1 MLTIIHGESQVASR
15 TKLVELINEAKKQ
28 NKEIYTLIAD
38 KLDRAKLETAF
49 LGDSLFGQEKIL
61 VLEGLYS
68 LPKSKK
74 KDELINL
81 ISVASIDLILW
92 EKKSL
97 TKTDLKKLPSNLR
110 DFEFKVSAKLW
121 NFLDQL
127 SPNPKAKNDLLR
139 LCHQSV
145 AGESA
150 EFVFLMLARQ
160 LRLLIQVKDGAPLKI
175 APFMQGKLQKQAQT
189 FSRDKLLELHH
200 KLYQIDQKLK
210 QSASL
215 LNLEAELD
223 LFLLSM

>member
-1 MLTIIHGESQVASR
+1 MLTIIHGENQVASR
-15 TKLVELINEAKKQ
+15 TKLVELTSEAKNQ
-28 NKEIYTLIAD
+28 NKDLVTLVAD
-38 KLDRAKLETAF
+38 KLDRAKLETA
-49 LGDSLFGQEKIL
+49 LQSDSLFGQEKTL
-61 VLEGLYS
+61 VVEGLHS

-97 TKTDLKKLPSNLR
+97 TKTDLKKLPISVRN
-110 DFEFKVSAKLW
+110 FEFKVSAKLW

-127 SPNPKAKNDLLR
+127 SPSPKAKKELLK

-160 LRLLIQVKDGAPLKI
+160 LRLLIQVKEGAPLRL
-175 APFMQGKLQKQAQT
+175 APFMLAKLQKQAQA
-189 FSRDKLLELHH
+189 FSSEKLLELHK

-210 QSASL
+210 QSTSL
-215 LNLEAELD
+215 LSLEAELD
-223 LFLLSM
+223 LFLLSL